1 MKRLFLP
8 LFCTAVLAS
17 TVLAD
22 QTGTQIQPRKLIDA
36 HTAGSLPKGYYDV
49 GFGFFSGGGLN
60 TAINVGLTNRLSIG
74 IAYQVMGLIGQDEVR
89 GQSFPGGF
97 FKYRLMEESYS
108 LPAIAFGFDSQGGG
122 PFYKKSMSEEF
133 FPRFYYKSKGLFAA
147 ISKSYLFIGQPFG
160 IHLESN
166 YSVVDNQA
174 ESEEDN
180 RYPNFTL
187 GFDQTIND
195 ELSLV
200 TEYNLGLDD
209 NNDRDIRDGLWN
221 AGIKWSLIKTLVIE
235 IDFID
240 MLSHKKIFDISQ
252 DMSREVRITYIDRF

>member
-1 MKRLFLP
+1 MKRTLFS
-8 LFCTAVLAS
+8 LFYSAILVA
-17 TVLAD
+17 AAFAE

-36 HTAGSLPKGYYDV
+36 HTAGSLAKGYYDV

-60 TAINVGLTNRLSIG
+60 TAVNVGLTNRLSIG

-97 FKYRLMEESYS
+97 VKYRLMEESYS

-160 IHLESN
+160 IHLEGN

-174 ESEEDN
+174 ESEQEN

-187 GFDQTIND
+187 GFDKTIND

-209 NNDRDIRDGLWN
+209 NNDRDIRDGFWN
-221 AGIKWSLIKTLVIE
+221 AGLRWSLIKTLVIE
-235 IDFID
+235 MDFID
-240 MLSHKKIFDISQ
+240 ILGNKRISDITQ
-252 DMSREVRITYIDRF
+252 EMSREVRITYIDRF